1 MNGSVTGCAPGIVLL
16 EGGPEH
22 VLALSLSNDGIGI
35 LIFCKYG
42 IH

>member
-1 MNGSVTGCAPGIVLL
+1 MNGSVTGCAAGIVVL

-22 VLALSLSNDGIGI
+22 ALALSLSNGGIGI

>member
-1 MNGSVTGCAPGIVLL
+1 MNGSVMGCAAGFVHL

-22 VLALSLSNDGIGI
+22 VSALSLSNDGIGI